1 MLSETLAAGL
11 ESYEIGPKIRAL
23 RLKKNLELVQLGE
36 HTGMSSGMLSKI
48 ERGQL
53 FPTLP
58 TLLKIAMVFG
68 VGLEHF
74 FVDLKDRP
82 TLAVVRKKDRLRLPD
97 RPDAENPSYFFESL
111 DFPVSDRKMEAY
123 YTEFEPHSG
132 ATEPHKHSGAEII
145 YVISGQLAV
154 NVEGE
159 DTLLAEGDSMYFN
172 SAIPAQL
179 SAPRKGHLLC
189 NSCGHGIGGLPLS
202 EEASDWRN
210 IHSPHSLALSLSV
223 FSRR

>member
-11 ESYEIGPKIRAL
+11 ESYAIGAKIRAL
-23 RLKKNLELVQLGE
+23 RLKKNLGLVQLGE

-68 VGLEHF
+68 VGLKHF
-74 FVDLKDRP
+74 FVDSINSL
-82 TLAVVRKKDRLRLPD
+82 TLAVVRKKDRLRLPE
-97 RPDAENPSYFFESL
+97 RPDAQNPSYFFESL
-111 DFPVSDRKMEAY
+111 DFPVSDRKMAAY
-123 YTEFEPHSG
+123 YAEFEPHSG

-154 NVEGE
+154 NVDGK
-159 DTLLAEGDSMYFN
+159 DTLLAEGDSMYFDC
-172 SAIPAQL
+172 AF
-179 SAPRKGHLLC
+179 
-189 NSCGHGIGGLPLS
+189 
-202 EEASDWRN
+202 
-210 IHSPHSLALSLSV
+210 PHSY
-223 FSRR
+223 RRQGRGTCSAVVVVTV